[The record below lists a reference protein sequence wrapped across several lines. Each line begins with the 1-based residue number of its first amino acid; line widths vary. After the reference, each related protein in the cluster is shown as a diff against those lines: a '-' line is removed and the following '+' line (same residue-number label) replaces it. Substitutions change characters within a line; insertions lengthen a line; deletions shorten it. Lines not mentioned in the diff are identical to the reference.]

1 MSVLFFERKLKF
13 TFEALMFSEY
23 VVLPSHCG
31 HLIEWCMLY
40 ASTPKVLLCEGS
52 TVSCRCPFRGLMLLR
67 GMFLLLCSI
76 IYFIYIFTHIY
87 IYINM
92 GVVQKYGAQ
101 KLPLRCPFR
110 ALSRASRIGTRD
122 FFQVFVSLWVYK

>member
-1 MSVLFFERKLKF
+1 MRVLFFERKLKF
-13 TFEALMFSEY
+13 TFEALVFSEY

-67 GMFLLLCSI
+67 GMFLLL
-76 IYFIYIFTHIY
+76 FHNIYIFHIY
-87 IYINM
+87 I
-92 GVVQKYGAQ
+92 
-101 KLPLRCPFR
+101 
-110 ALSRASRIGTRD
+110 
-122 FFQVFVSLWVYK
+122 